1 MRPRLQEIVQQMLG
15 MIEPEQYHIL
25 PKDRLAVELE
35 NATITFNASVA
46 SIETSLEQLAA
57 AIEAAIARTR
67 VRAML
72 AAAEAIEKPLPLW
85 LITGSSVLAS
95 WLDWSATSAA
105 FQKRLSLCDNADAGP
120 IIGIFDRR
128 TRHSLGQTAAKIRVR
143 SSLAIAER
151 IELPGSVRCFATLGR
166 QARIRID
173 GVQLPETLVT
183 SFGQSRAASPVRLVA
198 EVCEHPFFIASGLKL
213 VGCRNDRNAVIIEAE
228 NHWRP
233 LRPIPD
239 AARAA
244 IPNDADE
251 TYPWRA
257 TGREIAELYQLV
269 DHGRAN
275 IETSRRDGC
284 TF

>member
-1 MRPRLQEIVQQMLG
+1 MRPQLHDIVEKMLG
-15 MIEPEQYHIL
+15 MLEPGQYHIL
-25 PKDRLAVELE
+25 GKDGVAVEVG
-35 NATITFNASVA
+35 NAAITFNASAA

-67 VRAML
+67 VQAML
-72 AAAEAIEKPLPLW
+72 AAAGAIEKPLPLW

-95 WLDWSATSAA
+95 WLDWSGTSAA
-105 FQKRLSLCDNADAGP
+105 FQKRLSLCDHAGVGP

-143 SSLAIAER
+143 NSLAIAER
-151 IELPGSVRCFATLGR
+151 IELPGSVRCIATLGR
-166 QARIRID
+166 QALIRIE
-173 GVQLPETLVT
+173 GVRLPETLVT
-183 SFGQSRAASPVRLVA
+183 SFGQSRIASPVRLVA

-213 VGCRNDRNAVIIEAE
+213 VGCRNDRNAVMIEAE

-233 LRPIPD
+233 LRLIPD

-244 IPNDADE
+244 IPNDADD

-257 TGREIAELYQLV
+257 TDREIAELYRLV
-269 DHGRAN
+269 DQGRAN
-275 IETSRRDGC
+275 SEASRPDRC
-284 TF
+284 AN